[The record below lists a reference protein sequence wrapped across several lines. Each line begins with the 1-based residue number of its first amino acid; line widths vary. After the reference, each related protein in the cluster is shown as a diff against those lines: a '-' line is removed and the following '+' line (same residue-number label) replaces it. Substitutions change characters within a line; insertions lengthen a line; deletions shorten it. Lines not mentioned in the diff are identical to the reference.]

1 MEFAQMH
8 HAKAFAGILRVST
21 ATMAI
26 VASICIRLA
35 WTRLFDRVRSQP
47 FIAML
52 ERRTLALKGY
62 PTSSN
67 DH

>member
-1 MEFAQMH
+1 MKFSQMH

-26 VASICIRLA
+26 VASMCIHLA
-35 WTRLFDRVRSQP
+35 WTRLFDRVRSRS
-47 FIAML
+47 FIAIL
-52 ERRTLALKGY
+52 EWRTLALKGY
-62 PTSSN
+62 PISSN